1 VAKEPT
7 HPCRAERPTSP
18 AASPSDD
25 DARHLEPVAIPRYT
39 RRLTDKI
46 LIAFHGAC
54 DQREFDIA
62 ERLLQVLEMMFERPR
77 VPDDRRRNTENLV
90 SAHVRL
96 WELRHPDGGD
106 H

>member
-1 VAKEPT
+1 MVKAPT
-7 HPCRAERPTSP
+7 HPFRAGRPASTTS
-18 AASPSDD
+18 SLIDD
-25 DARHLEPVAIPRYT
+25 DARPSEPVAIPRYT

-96 WELRHPDGGD
+96 WELRHPDGGE